1 MTTAKQ
7 RIVVLDDRGIS
18 TFTTIPPSSFW
29 DRICFRYG
37 VGKLRRSF
45 LENFRKERRLLND
58 KIRNINIFFFLKN
71 EGFVVVRI
79 KVSEFVRKFF
89 FLSCFACTTGNRLR
103 MIIRDYFEERKM

>member
-58 KIRNINIFFFLKN
+58 KIRNIDIFFFSK
-71 EGFVVVRI
+71 
-79 KVSEFVRKFF
+79 K
-89 FLSCFACTTGNRLR
+89 
-103 MIIRDYFEERKM
+103 